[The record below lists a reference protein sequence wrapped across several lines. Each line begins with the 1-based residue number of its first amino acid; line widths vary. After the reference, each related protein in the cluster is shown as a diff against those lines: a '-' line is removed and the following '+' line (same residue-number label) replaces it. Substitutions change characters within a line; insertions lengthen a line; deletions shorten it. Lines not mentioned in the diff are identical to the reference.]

1 MFAASA
7 RDVYTQA
14 IGMKKNRP
22 GILLSVICMPEDA
35 DRLAEVIMKHTSTLG
50 VRRQEMS
57 RYTLRREMKT
67 VHTPYGNVRVKYSH
81 GMGAERIKPEY
92 EDVAALAKEH
102 GVPLDTIR
110 NAVAEYCTD
119 SRD

>member
-1 MFAASA
+1 M
-7 RDVYTQA
+7 
-14 IGMKKNRP
+14 
-22 GILLSVICMPEDA
+22 
-35 DRLAEVIMKHTSTLG
+35 MKHTSTLG

-57 RYTLRREMKT
+57 RYTLQREMKT
-67 VHTPYGNVRVKYSH
+67 VHTPYGNVRVKYSR
-81 GMGAERIKPEY
+81 GMGAERAKPEY

-110 NAVAEYCTD
+110 SAVAEYCTD